1 MPPRTHWIAI
11 RLFLMLAG
19 TTLAIA
25 AMSGPEAVAAPTQAP
40 RAKCAT
46 GRSCAHKHR
55 MALAKSQSLPKGRK
69 ESLPSSGGP
78 TPQPAPQPM
87 PSLAIPATPATPSLT
102 ASNPP
107 SPNSSTTPLIIGDAD
122 HDAIVKLYTNSSCSG
137 TAVASGSGAA
147 LATPGL
153 GLAVPPGSQTTIYAS
168 ATNAAGTT
176 SGCSNGFSYTSSV
189 GATPPTGSSRFVY
202 CLGDPQWT
210 HGMTSST
217 HPEQIGWWFD
227 STSTAWS
234 RQYPQNYSQRV
245 SFDDSVGV
253 GALIG
258 CHSVRNHLDPTDTD
272 TNGVTGERQRAD
284 VFLSDAEITKA
295 NEAPTIYPGG
305 QPLLG
310 DARGNTTYYGYAFQ
324 TSNTFV
330 VKPPPDWQVFQDWHA
345 STIACA
351 STCYIDQ
358 QPIELDVSTVGMKTP
373 QCRSGT
379 ATYADGQPH
388 LVISINGG
396 NADDPNWRLP
406 TATDATCLRYNG
418 PDFIPG
424 HTYRVIYKMTWGD
437 HGTGAAQV
445 WIDGV
450 QYVNVSG
457 INTMIYSAATGQQ
470 ASVYMK
476 FTNYR
481 KYDTSYPP
489 QDVWFSGLVK
499 GSTLS
504 DVTIP

>member
-11 RLFLMLAG
+11 RLFLVLAG

-25 AMSGPEAVAAPTQAP
+25 GTSSPEAIAAPTLAP
-40 RAKCAT
+40 RAKCAI
-46 GRSCAHKHR
+46 GKSCPRKTR
-55 MALAKSQSLPKGRK
+55 TALAKSLSLPKGRK
-69 ESLPSSGGP
+69 EGHPTSGGP
-78 TPQPAPQPM
+78 APQPAPQPI
-87 PSLAIPATPATPSLT
+87 PSPATPALT

-107 SPNSSTTPLIIGDAD
+107 SPSNSTTPLIVGNAD
-122 HDAIVKLYTNSSCSG
+122 HDSTVRLYTNSSCSG

-153 GLAVPPGSQTTIYAS
+153 SVTVLPGSQTTIYAR
-168 ATNAAGTT
+168 AMNAAGTT

-189 GATPPTGSSRFVY
+189 SATPPAVSSRYVY
-202 CLGDPQWT
+202 CLGDPLWR

-217 HPEQIGWWFD
+217 NLDQKLGWWFD
-227 STSTAWS
+227 NTSTAWS

-272 TNGVTGERQRAD
+272 TNGLTGQKQRAD
-284 VFLSDAEITKA
+284 VFLSDGGITKA
-295 NEAPTIYPGG
+295 NETPTIYPGG

-310 DARGNTTYYGYAFQ
+310 DTRGNTTYYGYAFQ

-330 VKPPPDWQVFQDWHA
+330 VKPPPDWQAFQDWHA

-379 ATYADGQPH
+379 AAYADGQSH

-396 NADDPNWRLP
+396 NSDDPNWTLP
-406 TATDATCLRYNG
+406 TATDATCLRYDG

-457 INTMIYSAATGQQ
+457 INTMIYSASTGQQ

-476 FTNYR
+476 FANYR

-499 GSTLS
+499 GGTLA